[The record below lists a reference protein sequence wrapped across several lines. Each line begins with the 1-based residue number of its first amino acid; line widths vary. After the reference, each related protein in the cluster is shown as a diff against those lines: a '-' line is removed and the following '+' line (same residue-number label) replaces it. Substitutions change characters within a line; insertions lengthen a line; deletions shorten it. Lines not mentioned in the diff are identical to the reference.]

1 MRLLLF
7 DLDGTLIRS
16 AGAGRRAME
25 QAWAAVFGRTV
36 TLEPR
41 WTAGRTD
48 LAIFREMAR
57 RSGLEAEMER
67 HRDRLVACYLEAL
80 ERELARGAG
89 EVLPGVVELLGWARA
104 SGWALALGTGN
115 LEAGARRKLEPFDL
129 NGYFP
134 VGGFAEDGEDR
145 RTLLEAAV
153 RRAAAQWGECARCVV
168 VVGDTPLDV
177 EAAHAA
183 GYQAVAV
190 ATGPYGVEELAA
202 TGAEAVLP
210 ALAPRERAVRE
221 LERVAAQAAA
231 RGLEPEEAARGSSRR
246 RTGGGEGP
254 SACDG
259 H

>member
-1 MRLLLF
+1 MF

-25 QAWAAVFGRTV
+25 QAWAAVFGRAV
-36 TLEPR
+36 SLEPR

-57 RSGLEAEMER
+57 RSGLEAELER
-67 HRDRLVACYLEAL
+67 HRERLVESYLQAL
-80 ERELARGAG
+80 DRELARGAG
-89 EVLPGVVELLGWARA
+89 EVLPGVVELLRWAQA

-153 RRAAAQWGECARCVV
+153 RRAASHWGRPVRCVV

-183 GYQAVAV
+183 GYKAVAV
-190 ATGPYGVEELAA
+190 ATGPYGVSELAA
-202 TGAEAVLP
+202 TGAEVVLP
-210 ALAPRERAVRE
+210 ALAPWEHAARE
-221 LERVAAQAAA
+221 LERLAAQSAS
-231 RGLEPEEAARGSSRR
+231 RDPESGEAARGRAVGT
-246 RTGGGEGP
+246 TGWG
-254 SACDG
+254 
-259 H
+259 